1 MIPQRNNTSSF
12 ITPRQPGRAARP
24 GRRSLNLHPGR
35 NSRRVTWHWNRCPAA
50 VRGRV
55 GVTVSA
61 AAFAGEAA
69 DRRRTVAG
77 CCVHVCSAGGG
88 VGALNGVH
96 VPHLAAGP
104 LQAVAPR
111 AAHGAAACRACQR
124 LGLRLLV
131 VNWETRATVRSVTA
145 P

>member
-1 MIPQRNNTSSF
+1 MALEWCR
-12 ITPRQPGRAARP
+12 
-24 GRRSLNLHPGR
+24 
-35 NSRRVTWHWNRCPAA
+35 AA
-50 VRGRV
+50 VRGHV
-55 GVTVSA
+55 GVTVI
-61 AAFAGEAA
+61 AGEAA